1 MKRSLS
7 INSNLGIN
15 SKLQN
20 LTTDVEHNIDG
31 EPQSIEDVNAQKARK
46 RGFLSGNDVLKSIE
60 IDESELSDEDSI
72 QTHDIDSFAGADH
85 GNGV

>member
-7 INSNLGIN
+7 IN

-31 EPQSIEDVNAQKARK
+31 ELQSIEDVNAQKARK
-46 RGFLSGNDVLKSIE
+46 RGFLCGNDVLKSIE
-60 IDESELSDEDSI
+60 IDDSELSDEDSI